1 MDPRDDTAFRSKIFI
16 RPGGVIGRPLSSASP
31 CVEDGLQ
38 RVRSAGMLS
47 LPGGRKTRALSGV

>member
-47 LPGGRKTRALSGV
+47 PPGGGNTRP